1 MASCTSV
8 TVALLVVICVLS
20 CYWCFSRPKKQGQCQ
35 TCYMRASLVDIQSF
49 PSTKVSAENLHGHCP
64 THSAERTALL
74 RTEQQINRTVNS
86 FEVGHFFNH
95 YPSRVHGLDEEVSL
109 NNAMDNLRQQ
119 GNPLLYTPLLTTTPA
134 SAPVILPS
142 SAPTMVTELLSGV
155 TAPVQ
160 KIQLDGV
167 WTESTV

>member
-1 MASCTSV
+1 
-8 TVALLVVICVLS
+8 
-20 CYWCFSRPKKQGQCQ
+20 
-35 TCYMRASLVDIQSF
+35 MRASLVDVQSF

-86 FEVGHFFNH
+86 FEVGQLLNNFT
-95 YPSRVHGLDEEVSL
+95 SRVHGLDEEASL
-109 NNAMDNLRQQ
+109 NNTTDNFRQQ
-119 GNPLLYTPLLTTTPA
+119 GNPMLYMPLLTTTPA

-142 SAPTMVTELLSGV
+142 SAPTLVTEMLSGV
-155 TAPVQ
+155 TAPVP

>member
-20 CYWCFSRPKKQGQCQ
+20 CYWCISRRPTKQAQCQ
-35 TCYMRASLVDIQSF
+35 TCYMRASLVDVQSF
-49 PSTKVSAENLHGHCP
+49 PSTQVSAENLHGHSP
-64 THSAERTALL
+64 PHSAERTSLL
-74 RTEQQINRTVNS
+74 RTEPQINRATNPL
-86 FEVGHFFNH
+86 EVGQFFNH
-95 YPSRVHGLDEEVSL
+95 FQSRVSGLDEEASP
-109 NNAMDNLRQQ
+109 NNAMDHLRHQ

-134 SAPVILPS
+134 SAPVILPM
-142 SAPTMVTELLSGV
+142 PG
-155 TAPVQ
+155 PIP